1 MTEPELEV
9 AVLTSRPR
17 VELVPRSHLSL
28 ELGHLYMEDLLDGPE
43 TLRRHFARIGP
54 WAGFVRARHPAPM
67 RISTC
72 FLVDDY
78 FSRLTS
84 PKKLVPELLEA
95 ARGAGLGI
103 DYLVRESACASAGEV
118 SPAELVLGRI
128 VSDPPRGGNGLR
140 PPVHTTG
147 WVSNSRDRLR
157 PDGPDEALATR
168 PWRPP
173 EQNGARSHS
182 ICMEVQLWDDLDGR
196 RRWSCAMLSA
206 VWQLLRLGLLRHQGK
221 PVAAPVRWTAEYPD
235 RWEDLPPLVQLTDG
249 AQPFAA
255 FQTLSL
261 LETRFAGVEAA
272 VRTILDQVSVDP
284 AVGEQ
289 TAAQAAAQG
298 IELPGDVVG
307 RISHVFSDGF

>member
-9 AVLTSRPR
+9 DVLTSQPR

-43 TLRRHFARIGP
+43 TLRRHFGRIGP
-54 WAGFVRARHPAPM
+54 WADFVRARYPAPL

-78 FSRLTS
+78 FSQLTS
-84 PKKLVPELLEA
+84 PKKLVPELLDA
-95 ARGAGLGI
+95 AHDAGFGI

-128 VSDPPRGGNGLR
+128 VSDPPQGSNGLR
-140 PPVHTTG
+140 PPVHLTG

-157 PDGPDEALATR
+157 PDGLDEALATR
-168 PWRPP
+168 PWHPP
-173 EQNGARSHS
+173 EQNGARTHG
-182 ICMEVQLWDDLDGR
+182 ICMEVQIWDERDGR

-221 PVAAPVRWTAEYPD
+221 PVVSPTRWTAEYPE
-235 RWEDLPPLVQLTDG
+235 RWEDLPPLVQLADG

-255 FQTLSL
+255 FRTMSL
-261 LETRFAGVEAA
+261 LQARFADVEAA
-272 VRTILDQVSVDP
+272 VRTILDQVFVDP
-284 AVGEQ
+284 AVTEQ
-289 TAAQAAAQG
+289 TAAQAAAQKVD
-298 IELPGDVVG
+298 LPGDVVG
-307 RISHVFSDGF
+307 RISHVFGAGF